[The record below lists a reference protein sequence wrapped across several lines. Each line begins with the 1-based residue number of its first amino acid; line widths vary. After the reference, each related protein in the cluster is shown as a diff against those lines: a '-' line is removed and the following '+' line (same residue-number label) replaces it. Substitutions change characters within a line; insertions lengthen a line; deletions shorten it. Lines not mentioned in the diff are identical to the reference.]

1 MKFSRIYILCI
12 VAFLVLVF
20 AMEYRMP
27 KRFVWQPSFS
37 SKSSQPF
44 GCQVFDSVM
53 YSTMP
58 KGYSVKR
65 QTLYQLHQ
73 ADSVHRKAVL
83 VLTMELLNFGKVDM
97 KTLFRMAEKGDK
109 VLLVCERFL
118 RDDLT
123 DTLHI
128 EEMCDWQSM
137 HLTQYAQQRLKR
149 DTITWHADSCYGSRH
164 FQFYPQLIQY
174 YLHVDLD
181 SVEGLP
187 LAHREPSVISF
198 PAVEYPVGK
207 GCIIAVSTPLLFTN
221 YGILDNDGRD
231 YVLRILNR
239 VADLPLIRTT
249 AYRSTYEDE
258 VEASPLRYFL
268 SQRPLRWALYLT
280 MLTVLA
286 LMAFT
291 ARRRQ
296 RAIPVV
302 KAPENKSQEFVDLIA
317 TLYEQ
322 RRDYRDLVLKKFTY
336 FAEELR
342 RQLHIDITD
351 PVEDVHNIGV
361 LAKSSGIA
369 ADEIAALL
377 GELRQ
382 LHLDE
387 QQITKEQMA
396 HFINLMNEITN
407 NIR

>member
-53 YSTMP
+53 HSTMP

-123 DTLHI
+123 DTLHL

-149 DTITWHADSCYGSRH
+149 DTISWHADSCYDSRH
-164 FQFYPQLIQY
+164 FLIKC
-174 YLHVDLD
+174 
-181 SVEGLP
+181 
-187 LAHREPSVISF
+187 SVI
-198 PAVEYPVGK
+198 
-207 GCIIAVSTPLLFTN
+207 
-221 YGILDNDGRD
+221 
-231 YVLRILNR
+231 
-239 VADLPLIRTT
+239 LP
-249 AYRSTYEDE
+249 
-258 VEASPLRYFL
+258 
-268 SQRPLRWALYLT
+268 
-280 MLTVLA
+280 
-286 LMAFT
+286 
-291 ARRRQ
+291 
-296 RAIPVV
+296 
-302 KAPENKSQEFVDLIA
+302 
-317 TLYEQ
+317 
-322 RRDYRDLVLKKFTY
+322 
-336 FAEELR
+336 
-342 RQLHIDITD
+342 
-351 PVEDVHNIGV
+351 
-361 LAKSSGIA
+361 
-369 ADEIAALL
+369 
-377 GELRQ
+377 
-382 LHLDE
+382 
-387 QQITKEQMA
+387 
-396 HFINLMNEITN
+396 
-407 NIR
+407 